1 MYRRAWHYRPMDWS
15 VRDHPQEHRYELT
28 RGDEV
33 AGRVE
38 YKIRDDVMTVVH
50 TEVDDAYEGKG
61 LGSALLRGA
70 LDDARAREL
79 AVVPICPFTRSYL
92 QRHPEYAELVP
103 AERRA
108 EFGVG

>member
-1 MYRRAWHYRPMDWS
+1 MDWS
-15 VRDHPQEHRYELT
+15 VRDRPQEHRYELA

-50 TEVDDAYEGKG
+50 TEVDAAYEGEG

-70 LDDARAREL
+70 LDDARARGL
-79 AVVPICPFTRSYL
+79 AVVPICPFTRGYL

-103 AERRA
+103 PERRA